1 MILNKYNEI
10 MNGVTVDPEMK
21 RRVMSAVSASIKE
34 QSERVVVTDIPVRR
48 KANRGRTVALIS
60 SIAAG
65 VLVIAGAIFISGYLN
80 RAKTASESVVAH
92 NSKMGEVDS
101 IINENIVAGGTQG
114 SEESEFATDGADNA
128 CETTAATTTPDAKD
142 GNSYFAGG
150 TQKSTSKTFNTR
162 TKKKISVTD
171 DKYLTNKRAVTITA
185 ALPFE
190 VTEYSTGDYDNL
202 DISFE
207 MFTGKNKESF
217 MIIEGSGNIDF
228 KKELLD
234 TEEAGSK
241 VVTTGGTEIE
251 LYSITSGKVGTATL
265 SNCAVFKK
273 NGKSYLILFSDHY
286 DSDVFVKVTDII

>member
-1 MILNKYNEI
+1 

-48 KANRGRTVALIS
+48 KANRGRMVALIS

-101 IINENIVAGGTQG
+101 IIDENVVAGGTQS
-114 SEESEFATDGADNA
+114 SEESEFAADGASTA

-150 TQKSTSKTFNTR
+150 SNKSTSKTLYKR
-162 TKKKISVTD
+162 SETKIPVTD

-190 VTEYSTGDYDNL
+190 VTEYSTGVYDNL

-217 MIIEGSGNIDF
+217 MIIEGPENMDL

-251 LYSITSGKVGTATL
+251 LYSITSGKVGAATL

-273 NGKSYLILFSDHY
+273 NGKSYLIFFSDHY

>member
-80 RAKTASESVVAH
+80 GAKTASESVVAH
-92 NSKMGEVDS
+92 NSKMDEVDS
-101 IINENIVAGGTQG
+101 IVNGNIVAAETQG
-114 SEESEFATDGADNA
+114 SEESEFATDGADAA

-150 TQKSTSKTFNTR
+150 TQKSISKTLNTR
-162 TKKKISVTD
+162 TKKISVTD

-217 MIIEGSGNIDF
+217 MIIEGSGNIDL

-251 LYSITSGKVGTATL
+251 LYSITSGKVEAATL

>member
-1 MILNKYNEI
+1 MNKYNEI

-34 QSERVVVTDIPVRR
+34 QSERVVVTDIPVRK

-92 NSKMGEVDS
+92 NSKMAEVDS
-101 IINENIVAGGTQG
+101 IINENIAAGGTQG
-114 SEESEFATDGADNA
+114 SEESESAADGADTV

-150 TQKSTSKTFNTR
+150 SNKSTSKTLHTR
-162 TKKKISVTD
+162 TEKKISVTD

-190 VTEYSTGDYDNL
+190 VTEYSTGVYDNL

-217 MIIEGSGNIDF
+217 MIIEGPENMDL

-251 LYSITSGKVGTATL
+251 LYSITSGKVGAATL
-265 SNCAVFKK
+265 SNCAAFKK
-273 NGKSYLILFSDHY
+273 NGKSYLIIFSDHY

>member
-1 MILNKYNEI
+1 

-92 NSKMGEVDS
+92 NSKMDEVDS
-101 IINENIVAGGTQG
+101 IVNGNIVAAETQG

-150 TQKSTSKTFNTR
+150 TQKSISKTLNTR
-162 TKKKISVTD
+162 TKKISVTD

-217 MIIEGSGNIDF
+217 MIIEGSENIDL
-228 KKELLD
+228 KKEFLD

-251 LYSITSGKVGTATL
+251 LYSITSGKVEAATL

>member
-48 KANRGRTVALIS
+48 RKANRGRTVALIS

-80 RAKTASESVVAH
+80 GAKTASESVVAH
-92 NSKMGEVDS
+92 NSKMDEVDS
-101 IINENIVAGGTQG
+101 IVNGNIVAAETQG
-114 SEESEFATDGADNA
+114 SEESEFATDGADAA

-150 TQKSTSKTFNTR
+150 TQKSISKTLNTR
-162 TKKKISVTD
+162 TKKISVTD

-217 MIIEGSGNIDF
+217 MIIEGSENIDL
-228 KKELLD
+228 KKEFLD

-251 LYSITSGKVGTATL
+251 LYSITSGKVEAATL

>member
-1 MILNKYNEI
+1 MNKYNEI

-92 NSKMGEVDS
+92 NSKMDEVDS
-101 IINENIVAGGTQG
+101 IVNGNIVAAETQG

-150 TQKSTSKTFNTR
+150 TQKSISKTLNTR

-171 DKYLTNKRAVTITA
+171 DIYLTNKRAVTITA

-217 MIIEGSGNIDF
+217 MIIEGSGNIDL

-251 LYSITSGKVGTATL
+251 LYSITSGKVEAATL

>member
-1 MILNKYNEI
+1 MNKYNEI

-34 QSERVVVTDIPVRR
+34 QSERVVVTDIPVRK

-80 RAKTASESVVAH
+80 RAKTASQSVVAH
-92 NSKMGEVDS
+92 NSEMGEVDS
-101 IINENIVAGGTQG
+101 IINENIVPGGTQG
-114 SEESEFATDGADNA
+114 SEESEFAADGASTA

-150 TQKSTSKTFNTR
+150 SNKSTSKTLHTR
-162 TKKKISVTD
+162 SETKIPVTD

-185 ALPFE
+185 ALPIE
-190 VTEYSTGDYDNL
+190 VTEYSTGVYDNL

-217 MIIEGSGNIDF
+217 MIVEGPENMDL
-228 KKELLD
+228 KQELLD

-251 LYSITSGKVGTATL
+251 LYSITSGKVGAATL

-273 NGKSYLILFSDHY
+273 NGKSYLIFFSDHY